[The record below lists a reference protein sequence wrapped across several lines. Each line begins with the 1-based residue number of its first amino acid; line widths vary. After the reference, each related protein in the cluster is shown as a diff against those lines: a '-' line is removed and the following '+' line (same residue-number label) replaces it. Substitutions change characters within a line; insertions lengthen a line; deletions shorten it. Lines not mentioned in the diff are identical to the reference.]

1 MLLRKFEKFE
11 KFGRRLK
18 RLKAVEVCEC
28 PPREQS
34 LGWGLRPVSCGGGHS
49 SCCCHCV
56 NAGPAGNWQG
66 GRVCMRVHAGVEWR
80 LRVGCRKSCL
90 CCDRCGEARKAAVV
104 TTCVRQGMCLQQVA
118 CVQQET
124 CTRWGDVRAAGDEL
138 VSWGERGRRELACGK

>member
-1 MLLRKFEKFE
+1 
-11 KFGRRLK
+11 
-18 RLKAVEVCEC
+18 
-28 PPREQS
+28 
-34 LGWGLRPVSCGGGHS
+34 
-49 SCCCHCV
+49 
-56 NAGPAGNWQG
+56 
-66 GRVCMRVHAGVEWR
+66 MRVHAGVEWR

-138 VSWGERGRRELACGK
+138 VSWGGARTTGACVLQVGREYIWVRSCGRCPARRRACGRDRAQSRGACAQQAKRV